1 MKQKFNI
8 ITSTCV
14 PLPLE
19 NVDTDQI
26 IPARFLKA
34 TTREEKFFG
43 DNLFRDWRYNP
54 DGSLNKDF
62 VLNNP
67 TYGGQILVAGKN
79 FGSGSSREHAAWAI
93 AGYGFRVVVSS
104 FFADIH
110 KNNELNNFVLPV
122 VVSEEFLKELFDSI
136 HADPKMEVEVNLPEQ
151 TITNKATG
159 KSEHFEINAYKKH
172 CLMNGLDDIDFF
184 ADQQRQDRSMGK
196 SVKIEIMD
204 TTLRDGEQTSGVS
217 FVPHEKLMIARLLL
231 EDLKVDRVEVA
242 SARVSD
248 GEFEAVKMIC
258 DWAARRN
265 LLHKVEVLG
274 FVDGRTS
281 VDWIQRTGCRVINLL
296 CKGSLKHCTQQLKK
310 TPEEHI
316 EDIVNVVRY
325 ADELDIAVNV
335 YLEDWSNGMKD
346 SSDYVFQLM
355 DGLKDTSIKRYML
368 PDTLGILN
376 PLQVIE
382 FMRKMKKRYPH
393 THFDFHAHNDYDLAV
408 SNVLAAV
415 LSGVKG
421 LHTTINGLGE
431 RAGNAPLASVQAIL
445 KDHFNALTNI
455 DESRLN
461 DVSRVVE
468 SYSGI
473 VIPANKP
480 IVGENVFTQVA
491 GVHADG
497 DNKNNLY
504 CNDLLP
510 ERFGRKRE
518 YALGKTSGKANIRK
532 NLEDLGLDL
541 DEESMRKVT
550 ERIIELGDKKELV
563 TQEDLPY
570 IVSDVLKHGVVS
582 ESVKLKSYIVTLA
595 HGLKP
600 MATVK
605 IEINGKEF
613 EENSS
618 GDGQYDAFVRA
629 LRKIYKVTLGRK
641 FPMLTNYAVSIPP
654 GGRTDAFVQTVITW
668 SFEEKVFRT
677 RGLDADQ
684 TEAAIKATMKMLNII
699 ENEYENNNG

>member
-1 MKQKFNI
+1 
-8 ITSTCV
+8 
-14 PLPLE
+14 
-19 NVDTDQI
+19 
-26 IPARFLKA
+26 
-34 TTREEKFFG
+34 
-43 DNLFRDWRYNP
+43 
-54 DGSLNKDF
+54 
-62 VLNNP
+62 
-67 TYGGQILVAGKN
+67 
-79 FGSGSSREHAAWAI
+79 
-93 AGYGFRVVVSS
+93 
-104 FFADIH
+104 
-110 KNNELNNFVLPV
+110 
-122 VVSEEFLKELFDSI
+122 
-136 HADPKMEVEVNLPEQ
+136 
-151 TITNKATG
+151 
-159 KSEHFEINAYKKH
+159 
-172 CLMNGLDDIDFF
+172 
-184 ADQQRQDRSMGK
+184 MGK
-196 SVKIEIMD
+196 EGVKIEVMD

-242 SARVSD
+242 SARVSE

-265 LLHKVEVLG
+265 LLQKVEVLG
-274 FVDGRTS
+274 FVDGHTS
-281 VDWIQRTGCRVINLL
+281 VDWIQSAGCRVINLL

-310 TPEEHI
+310 TPEEHLADVI
-316 EDIVNVVRY
+316 DVVHY
-325 ADELDIAVNV
+325 ADEQDITVNV
-335 YLEDWSNGMKD
+335 YLEDWSNGIKD
-346 SSDYVFQLM
+346 SPEYVFQLV
-355 DGLKDTSIKRYML
+355 DGLKETSIKRFML
-368 PDTLGILN
+368 PDTLGVLN

-382 FMRKMKKRYPH
+382 YMRKMKKRYPN

-445 KDHFNALTNI
+445 KDHFNAVTNI

-473 VIPANKP
+473 MIPANKP

-532 NLEDLGLDL
+532 NLEDLGLQL

-570 IVSDVLKHGVVS
+570 IVSDVLKHGSIGEKVR
-582 ESVKLKSYIVTLA
+582 LKSYFVNLA

-600 MATVK
+600 MATLK
-605 IEINGKEF
+605 IEINGKEY
-613 EENSS
+613 EESS
-618 GDGQYDAFVRA
+618 GGDGQYDAFVRA

-641 FPMLTNYAVSIPP
+641 FPMLTNYAVTIPP

-668 SFEEKVFRT
+668 SYDEQVFRT

-684 TEAAIKATMKMLNII
+684 TEAAIKATMKMLNLI
-699 ENEYENNNG
+699 EDEYEKNND